1 MNREARPHV
10 VILGGG
16 FGGLYAAR
24 ALEKAPV
31 QVTIIDRRN
40 HHLFQPLLYQV
51 ATAALNPSDI
61 AAPIRGLVGPKG
73 ERVVLSEVEDVDL
86 EAKRVKLCDGEVPY
100 DYLIVATGAT
110 HSYFGKDEWA
120 EHAPGLKTLEDA
132 VNIRQRVLMAFE
144 RAERESDLEVRR
156 ELLTFVIVGAGATG
170 VEMAGAFQD
179 ISRHALAKDFQSIDP
194 TSARII
200 LLEGAPNVLPSYPED
215 LSAHARRSLE
225 KIGVEVRT
233 NARVTHVDAR
243 GVEIGGTE
251 RINGRTI
258 VWAAGVAASPL
269 GRKLGGEVDRAGRV
283 KVTKH
288 LTLPG
293 HDDVFVIGDLAH
305 VLDDQGQQVPGVA
318 PAAMQMGKSAARNL
332 LHQIRG
338 EPMFPFQYWNRGM
351 FSVIGRGAAVGI
363 AFSRMK
369 MHGFLAW
376 VAWLF
381 IHLMFLIGFRN
392 KVIVLVDW
400 AYSYVTFRRG
410 VRLITGPV
418 GTLPEPRALP
428 ETTPESPEI
437 RERRERPEEPSALS
451 QPQA

>member
-1 MNREARPHV
+1 MNRETRPHV

-31 QVTIIDRRN
+31 EVTIIDRRN

-86 EAKRVKLCDGEVPY
+86 EARRVKLCDGEVPY

-144 RAERESDLEVRR
+144 KAEREPNPEIRR

-233 NARVTHVDAR
+233 GARVTNVDER
-243 GVEIGGTE
+243 GVEVGGTE
-251 RINGRTI
+251 RINARTI

-269 GRKLGGEVDRAGRV
+269 GRKLGAEVDRAGRV
-283 KVTKH
+283 KVTKN

-293 HDDVFVIGDLAH
+293 HDNVFVIGDLAH
-305 VLDDQGQQVPGVA
+305 VIDYEGKQVPGVA
-318 PAAMQMGKSAARNL
+318 PAAMQMGKAAARNI

-351 FSVIGRGAAVGI
+351 FSVVGRGSAVGI
-363 AFSRMK
+363 AFKGMK
-369 MHGFLAW
+369 MHGFFAW
-376 VAWLF
+376 IAWLF

-392 KVIVLVDW
+392 KVIVMVDW
-400 AYSYVTFRRG
+400 AYSYMTFRRG
-410 VRLITGPV
+410 VRLITGQIRTLQEPCPV
-418 GTLPEPRALP
+418 P
-428 ETTPESPEI
+428 ETVPP
-437 RERRERPEEPSALS
+437 RPDGRGRQERPEEARAM
-451 QPQA
+451 QPQT